1 MSRVVSVCCKVTVKV
16 VFFSM
21 SKHILP
27 VLMCGSIII
36 YSMYI
41 VLVGLSLVVD
51 TVNTK
56 AKQHQE
62 CETLITRIEVRIM
75 RLRREKGDRI
85 KGALQA
91 TRDPNVPNNNTGI
104 ILSIMPVLILVIIY
118 YSSKIENTASIIYY
132 CTFTILML

>member
-1 MSRVVSVCCKVTVKV
+1 MDGWIEFLT
-16 VFFSM
+16 
-21 SKHILP
+21 
-27 VLMCGSIII
+27 SI
-36 YSMYI
+36 
-41 VLVGLSLVVD
+41 VD

-56 AKQHQE
+56 AKQYQE

-104 ILSIMPVLILVIIY
+104 ILSIIPVLILVIIY
-118 YSSKIENTASIIYY
+118 YSSSIENTASIMYY

>member
-1 MSRVVSVCCKVTVKV
+1 MDGWIKFLT
-16 VFFSM
+16 
-21 SKHILP
+21 
-27 VLMCGSIII
+27 SI
-36 YSMYI
+36 
-41 VLVGLSLVVD
+41 VD

-56 AKQHQE
+56 AKQYQE

-91 TRDPNVPNNNTGI
+91 TRDPNIPNNNTGI
-104 ILSIMPVLILVIIY
+104 ILSIIPVLILVIIY
-118 YSSKIENTASIIYY
+118 YSSSIENTASIMYY